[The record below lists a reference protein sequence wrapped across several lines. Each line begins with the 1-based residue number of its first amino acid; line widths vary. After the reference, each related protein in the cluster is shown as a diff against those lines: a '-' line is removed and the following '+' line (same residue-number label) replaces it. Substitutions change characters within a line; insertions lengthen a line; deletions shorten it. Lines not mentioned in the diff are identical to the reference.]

1 MNGFVIA
8 FAIVGIIVAVIAVVL
23 FGAWAVSFYAT
34 VAVKTFKQRLSEYV
48 DVQKEHNTKKNEAR
62 RERLAK
68 SREQKE
74 MHKNEMLEAKMASRQ
89 RVFEMKKQAEEE
101 KLRKSEKK
109 VAQKLNVEIPKEEV
123 KLVEKKAEPKKEK
136 ADSVE
141 TEVKKEEK

>member
-1 MNGFVIA
+1 
-8 FAIVGIIVAVIAVVL
+8 
-23 FGAWAVSFYAT
+23 
-34 VAVKTFKQRLSEYV
+34 
-48 DVQKEHNTKKNEAR
+48 
-62 RERLAK
+62 
-68 SREQKE
+68 
-74 MHKNEMLEAKMASRQ
+74 MASRQ